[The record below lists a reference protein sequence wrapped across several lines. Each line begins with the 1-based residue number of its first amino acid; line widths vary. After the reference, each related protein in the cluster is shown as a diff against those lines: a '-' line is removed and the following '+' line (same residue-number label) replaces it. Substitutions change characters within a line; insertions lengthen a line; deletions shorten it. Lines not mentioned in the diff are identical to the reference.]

1 MLSHIYLNGNSLLPF
16 DGEPG
21 IDLRPFFIL
30 PADPGRIISSI
41 TVHWNIIKV
50 NEFSGTYLFCTHG
63 KLYVVQ

>member
-1 MLSHIYLNGNSLLPF
+1 MFINMLSHIYLNGNSLLPF

-41 TVHWNIIKV
+41 TVH
-50 NEFSGTYLFCTHG
+50 
-63 KLYVVQ
+63 